1 MKGKGKKPKQA
12 LFESS
17 IIECILLFCFV
28 FRLLFWSFLWNM
40 SFSARGTLNHLQTAL
55 CCRDCVRFLTKMERC
70 SPDANENKLL
80 LFWLYGNVLKVQQ
93 KLLKNSHIIKWTLES
108 LHLCWNW
115 FNIRILLKKIIKRSF
130 LIYVIPQTGSKNV
143 QKLSLALKSTAH
155 HYFRF
160 AFIFLFGKKN
170 PKPGKFHS
178 SSSFYTK
185 CWKNKAVLHY
195 TVMECTCL

>member
-1 MKGKGKKPKQA
+1 MHASERKRKETQTNPLWK
-12 LFESS
+12 LNYWVHSF
-17 IIECILLFCFV
+17 LLFCFQIIILV
-28 FRLLFWSFLWNM
+28 LSLE
-40 SFSARGTLNHLQTAL
+40 HVLQCTRDSESPATAL

-93 KLLKNSHIIKWTLES
+93 KLLKNNHIIKWTLES

-143 QKLSLALKSTAH
+143 QKLSLALKTTAH

-160 AFIFLFGKKN
+160 AFIFLFGKKTQ
-170 PKPGKFHS
+170 PQTWQISLKLQFLS
-178 SSSFYTK
+178 
-185 CWKNKAVLHY
+185 
-195 TVMECTCL
+195 